1 MISLTFQLHNIGA
14 FSVNSVFNVVG
25 SNFGGTISGW
35 GKKEK
40 KLKFLVSLRT
50 RGKGTLINT
59 MTMTITKKK
68 EVGYTRVSV

>member
-1 MISLTFQLHNIGA
+1 MISLTFQLHNIGT

-40 KLKFLVSLRT
+40 KLNFSFLSE
-50 RGKGTLINT
+50 RGEKGL
-59 MTMTITKKK
+59 
-68 EVGYTRVSV
+68 

>member
-1 MISLTFQLHNIGA
+1 MISLTFQLHNIGT

-40 KLKFLVSLRT
+40 KLKFLVSFRT
-50 RGKGTLINT
+50 RGKGTLIKCLDNNQ
-59 MTMTITKKK
+59 
-68 EVGYTRVSV
+68 EQGP

>member
-1 MISLTFQLHNIGA
+1 MSYQPPKIALNRITMISLTFQLHNIGA

-40 KLKFLVSLRT
+40 KLNFSFLSE
-50 RGKGTLINT
+50 RGEKGL
-59 MTMTITKKK
+59 
-68 EVGYTRVSV
+68 